1 MPKIRFVTEK
11 GEDNMDKKK
20 LLILLI
26 SLVVVLVLTPL
37 GVIIAQRQVERSKEQ
52 KKIENLNATTFAS
65 HGEYEI
71 FQKVPLLT
79 GKNVSYDEAE
89 DFGGENYG
97 IDIYDT
103 TLEEYHA
110 YLKVLENNGFKKHV
124 DNGEEGLEG
133 YVYTSHYIKDDILV
147 VVTHFKNMDYTMIA
161 MSENPVLSEHLFY
174 DESYVADNIPGAKT
188 AFHLQELYYAG
199 NSFVFQLKNGNFII
213 NDGGEPSELPYLLD
227 YLDALTPDGQKPVVE
242 AWFITHSHYDHVG
255 VFQTFMNEKEY
266 IDRVFVEGVY
276 FTEVNKKT
284 WEIYRDYDNPQS
296 SEAYARTVPK
306 MLKSTK
312 GTAPSVYRCRTGERY
327 YFNDITIDV
336 VYSHD
341 LRSPDTWNT
350 FNGASTWLMYTV
362 EGQKVLFTADGEWDN
377 MQTIMGIY
385 DSEYFDLTIYQT
397 PHHGASVWD
406 EFTDYLG
413 KIRTVV
419 VPSTSIKA
427 VGAGV
432 NHLQNQYLRDV
443 AEEAYSYGDGAVV
456 FEFPYTTG
464 SAKTLPHKEWK
475 YHSEVPDRFKTDK
488 K

>member
-174 DESYVADNIPGAKT
+174 DESYVADNISASSSCSVALITSWPLETSFISISLMSAIVSAKSSCKDLT
-188 AFHLQELYYAG
+188 AFSALFFLRS
-199 NSFVFQLKNGNFII
+199 NSFT
-213 NDGGEPSELPYLLD
+213 DG
-227 YLDALTPDGQKPVVE
+227 A
-242 AWFITHSHYDHVG
+242 
-255 VFQTFMNEKEY
+255 
-266 IDRVFVEGVY
+266 
-276 FTEVNKKT
+276 
-284 WEIYRDYDNPQS
+284 
-296 SEAYARTVPK
+296 
-306 MLKSTK
+306 
-312 GTAPSVYRCRTGERY
+312 
-327 YFNDITIDV
+327 
-336 VYSHD
+336 
-341 LRSPDTWNT
+341 
-350 FNGASTWLMYTV
+350 AS
-362 EGQKVLFTADGEWDN
+362 A
-377 MQTIMGIY
+377 
-385 DSEYFDLTIYQT
+385 
-397 PHHGASVWD
+397 
-406 EFTDYLG
+406 
-413 KIRTVV
+413 
-419 VPSTSIKA
+419 
-427 VGAGV
+427 
-432 NHLQNQYLRDV
+432 DV
-443 AEEAYSYGDGAVV
+443 ANTETKINSVTNVLRNFFIVSPLYVIS
-456 FEFPYTTG
+456 
-464 SAKTLPHKEWK
+464 SPHI
-475 YHSEVPDRFKTDK
+475 
-488 K
+488 